1 MKQAQVDAG
10 LRDRLRE
17 FTQDTTRLSSP
28 GDGETF
34 IPGAVQGWNL
44 DDYMARFAKQLDM
57 PMLANGKRKQ
67 PCSMDALYVY
77 KTSRKLCF
85 VEFKH
90 DRVLASRT
98 SDLFLHPTVHVP

>member
-57 PMLANGKRKQ
+57 PMLANGKRKTAVQ
-67 PCSMDALYVY
+67 HGRPV
-77 KTSRKLCF
+77 
-85 VEFKH
+85 
-90 DRVLASRT
+90 RVQDEPETVFRGVQTRSRT
-98 SDLFLHPTVHVP
+98 GIQDE

>member
-34 IPGAVQGWNL
+34 IPGAG
-44 DDYMARFAKQLDM
+44 RI
-57 PMLANGKRKQ
+57 
-67 PCSMDALYVY
+67 
-77 KTSRKLCF
+77 
-85 VEFKH
+85 
-90 DRVLASRT
+90 VLAAGGAGRAGGLSGLCHQA
-98 SDLFLHPTVHVP
+98 SPSASASV